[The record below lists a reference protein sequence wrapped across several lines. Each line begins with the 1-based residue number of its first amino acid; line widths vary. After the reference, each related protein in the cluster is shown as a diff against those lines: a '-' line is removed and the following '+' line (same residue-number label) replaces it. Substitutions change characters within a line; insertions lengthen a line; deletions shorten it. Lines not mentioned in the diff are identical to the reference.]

1 MNMKKRI
8 SLKASL
14 KKILNELRGYG
25 IKIQLIRGDME
36 NSKSFEELDCEIIF
50 NYLTRVVPGS
60 MLSVHCGCEEFFED
74 SEDDDFD

>member
-14 KKILNELRGYG
+14 KKFLNELRGYG
-25 IKIQLIRGDME
+25 IKIQLIREDPKE
-36 NSKSFEELDCEIIF
+36 SKRFEELDSEIIF
-50 NYLTRVVPGS
+50 NHLVRVLPGS
-60 MLSVHCGCEEFFED
+60 MLSVHCGCEEFYED